1 MTNLLTLGEVNFLF
15 QAPNRMSRRYQPPI
29 HPLYPM
35 KKSIFVFSSL
45 FIAAIAQAEVAT
57 KPEVFSISAREL
69 ATARDRLAHGDTA
82 LAPALAA
89 LRAEA
94 DRALRLKPLSVM
106 DKLRTPP
113 SGDKHDYISL
123 APYWW
128 PDPQNP
134 KGPYVRHDGLRNPAT
149 GNEKNSD
156 RSAWSKVGSAIE
168 TLGLA
173 YYFTGNEA
181 YAEHATQLTRV
192 WFIDPATR
200 MNPNINF
207 GQYVTGVNEG
217 REEGV
222 LEFRSLI
229 PVCDSLALI
238 AASPAWTEKDTKA
251 FHAWL
256 TAYFTWL
263 TESPIALAEAA
274 ALNNHGT
281 WYDAQAADIALV
293 LGQTD
298 YAKKILVEG
307 LKKRLARQVE
317 PDGRQPL
324 ELARTR
330 SLNYC
335 LFNLEALFNMARLGD
350 HVGVDWW
357 SYTTPDGRN
366 IRVALRYLAPYG
378 DPDKPWPKDD
388 IVAGSRAQIFALF
401 AQALRHGDEPLYSKM
416 LHFSSADARWHLL
429 WP

>member
-1 MTNLLTLGEVNFLF
+1 V
-15 QAPNRMSRRYQPPI
+15 
-29 HPLYPM
+29 
-35 KKSIFVFSSL
+35 KKTVFIFSSL
-45 FIAAIAQAEVAT
+45 LIAVIARTEVPA
-57 KPEVFSISAREL
+57 KPEVFSLSAQEL
-69 ATARDRLAHGDTA
+69 ATARNRLTHGDAT

-89 LRAEA
+89 LRADA
-94 DRALRLKPLSVM
+94 DRALQLKPLSVM
-106 DKLRTPP
+106 DKLRTTP

-134 KGPYVRHDGLRNPAT
+134 KGPYIRHDGLRNPAT
-149 GNEKNSD
+149 GDEKYSD
-156 RSAWSKVGSAIE
+156 HPAWSKVSSAIE

-173 YYFTGNEA
+173 YYFTGNEV
-181 YAEHATQLTRV
+181 YAGHAAKLARV
-192 WFIDPATR
+192 WFLDPATR

-238 AASPAWTEKDTKA
+238 AASPAWTEKDAKA

-256 TAYFTWL
+256 DAYFAWL
-263 TESPIALAEAA
+263 TENPIGLAEAA
-274 ALNNHGT
+274 AMNNHGT
-281 WYDAQAADIALV
+281 WYDAQTASIALV
-293 LGQTD
+293 LGKTD
-298 YAKKILVEG
+298 YAKKLLVDG
-307 LKKRLARQVE
+307 LEKRLARQVE

-335 LFNLEALFNMARLGD
+335 LFNLEGLFTLARLGD

-357 SYTTPDGRN
+357 GYTTPDGRS
-366 IRVALRYLAPYG
+366 IRAALRYVAPYA
-378 DPDKPWPKDD
+378 DPDKPWLKDD
-388 IVAGSRAQIFALF
+388 VVAGERTQIFALF
-401 AQALRHGDEPLYSKM
+401 AQALRHGDEPLFSER

>member
-1 MTNLLTLGEVNFLF
+1 MPLF
-15 QAPNRMSRRYQPPI
+15 
-29 HPLYPM
+29 
-35 KKSIFVFSSL
+35 V
-45 FIAAIAQAEVAT
+45 AAVARAEVPAN
-57 KPEVFSISAREL
+57 PEVFSISAQEL
-69 ATARDRLAHGDTA
+69 ATARNRLAHGDAA

-89 LRAEA
+89 LRADA
-94 DRALRLKPLSVM
+94 DRELQLKPLSVT

-128 PDPQNP
+128 PDPKNP
-134 KGPYVRHDGLRNPAT
+134 KGPYIRHDGLRNPAT
-149 GNEKNSD
+149 NDNKDFD
-156 RSAWSKVGSAIE
+156 RAAWSKVGSAIE

-173 YYFTGNEA
+173 YYFTGDEA
-181 YAEHATQLTRV
+181 YARHAAELARV
-192 WFIDPATR
+192 WFLDPATR

-222 LEFRSLI
+222 LEFHSLI

-238 AASPAWTEKDTKA
+238 AASPAWTEKDATA
-251 FHAWL
+251 FRAWL
-256 TAYFTWL
+256 AAYFTWL

-274 ALNNHGT
+274 ASNNHGT
-281 WYDAQAADIALV
+281 WYDAQTAYIALV

-298 YAKKILVEG
+298 CAKKLLGDG

-324 ELARTR
+324 ELARTK
-330 SLNYC
+330 SLGYS
-335 LFNLEALFNMARLGD
+335 LLNLEALFTLARLGD

-357 SYTTPDGRN
+357 GYATPDGRSL
-366 IRVALRYLAPYG
+366 RAALRYLAPYA
-378 DPDKPWPKDD
+378 DPNKPWLKAD
-388 IVAGSRAQIFALF
+388 IIAGDRTQIFALF
-401 AQALRHGDEPLYSKM
+401 AQALRHGDEPLFSER
-416 LHFSSADARWHLL
+416 LHFSSANSRWHLL